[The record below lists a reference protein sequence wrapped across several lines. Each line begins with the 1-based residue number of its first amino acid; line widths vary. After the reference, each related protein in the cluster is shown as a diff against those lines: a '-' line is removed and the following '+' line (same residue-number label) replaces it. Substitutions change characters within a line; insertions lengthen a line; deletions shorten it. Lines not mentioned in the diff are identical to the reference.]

1 MKTDVHIFFGIRK
14 DFLLDK
20 YEDVV
25 VVDFITADSPADKS
39 DIRKVRKNQLKFHH
53 VGNPQIIVML

>member
-1 MKTDVHIFFGIRK
+1 MK

-25 VVDFITADSPADKS
+25 VVDFITADSPAEKS
-39 DIRKVRKNQLKFHH
+39 DIRKVSNQLRFHH
-53 VGNPQIIVML
+53 VEYPQFGHAVNAGEDF